1 MTLCFHPDCHLH
13 VDERR
18 RAAIESPPFFILPPL
33 ARRCL
38 LPRERKTSVTSAHV
52 SWAELPFDVGDAKG
66 LVGAEMKTDPKE
78 NETRIERGATPRVF
92 SSIRGNY
99 PANGRAERLDAE
111 KKKEARRSCNPSNLF
126 AGRTHTS
133 SKLVSRHSVFGP
145 SVDRLMRPC
154 VTRVDA
160 NAGLFAAS
168 VPFSREGTNEA
179 FSGTPTWRLG
189 TWIWRGTR
197 LV

>member
-1 MTLCFHPDCHLH
+1 MLSSRHLH

-78 NETRIERGATPRVF
+78 NETRAGSNSESLLLNPRKLP
-92 SSIRGNY
+92 GEWT
-99 PANGRAERLDAE
+99 GR
-111 KKKEARRSCNPSNLF
+111 K
-126 AGRTHTS
+126 T
-133 SKLVSRHSVFGP
+133 
-145 SVDRLMRPC
+145 
-154 VTRVDA
+154 
-160 NAGLFAAS
+160 
-168 VPFSREGTNEA
+168 
-179 FSGTPTWRLG
+179 
-189 TWIWRGTR
+189 
-197 LV
+197 